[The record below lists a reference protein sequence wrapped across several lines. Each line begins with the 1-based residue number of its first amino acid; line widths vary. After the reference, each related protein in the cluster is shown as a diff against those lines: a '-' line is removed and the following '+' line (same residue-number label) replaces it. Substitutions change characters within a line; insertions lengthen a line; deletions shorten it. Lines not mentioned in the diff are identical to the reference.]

1 MLIAQAAMKIIV
13 LGGSGFIG
21 GHVCEKLATAGHS
34 ITVPTR
40 RLSSA
45 KHLQHLPRLQ
55 LLQCNAHDSVQL
67 QHAVAGHDVLVNLI
81 AVLHGDEERFN
92 TAHVQLPQTIANACR
107 AAGVPRIVHI
117 SALGAALDAPS
128 LYQRS
133 KARGEAVLAASGL
146 DVRMLRPSVVFGAED
161 KLLNLFASL
170 QKIAPFM
177 PLAGADTQFQPV
189 WVEDVAQAVVQLAT
203 DNRLPVLDRSSSAQA
218 TPAATTPKAASA
230 PASPATAPVQSTRP
244 VAAAH
249 HAIFEACGPQV
260 LTLREIVALAGRCV
274 GAERPIFALPAGLAN
289 VQAWVMER
297 LPGEPL
303 MSRDNLASMR
313 VPNIASGTLPG
324 LAELGITAAS
334 MSTIAPTYLGAART
348 LDDYRKEVGL
358 S

>member
-1 MLIAQAAMKIIV
+1 MKIIV

-21 GHVCEKLATAGHS
+21 RHVCEKLAAAGHS

-45 KHLQHLPRLQ
+45 KHLLPLPRLQ
-55 LLQCNAHDSVQL
+55 LLQCDAHNPAQL
-67 QHAVAGHDVLVNLI
+67 ERAVAGHDVLVNLI
-81 AVLHGDEERFN
+81 AVLHGDEQRFD
-92 TAHVQLPQTIANACR
+92 AVHVQLPRTIVSACH

-133 KARGEAVLAASGL
+133 KARGEAVLAASKL

-170 QKIAPFM
+170 QKAAPFM
-177 PLAGADTQFQPV
+177 PLAGADTLFQPV
-189 WVEDVAQAVVQLAT
+189 WVEDVAQAVVHLAT
-203 DNRLPVLDRSSSAQA
+203 DNRLPGHTAAAVAAGSGQPLTQSTNQTTAQ
-218 TPAATTPKAASA
+218 TPAKLAATT
-230 PASPATAPVQSTRP
+230 VQSTVP
-244 VAAAH
+244 VAASH
-249 HAIFEACGPQV
+249 TAIFEVCGPQV
-260 LTLREIVALAGRCV
+260 LTLRQIVALAGRCV
-274 GAERPIFALPAGLAN
+274 GAQRPIFALPAGLASA
-289 VQAWVMER
+289 QAWVMER

-313 VPNIASGTLPG
+313 VPNVASGTLPG

-334 MSTIAPTYLGAART
+334 ITTIAPTYLGAART
-348 LDDYRKEVGL
+348 LDAYRKEVGL
-358 S
+358 T

>member
-1 MLIAQAAMKIIV
+1 MKIIV

-21 GHVCEKLATAGHS
+21 RHVCEKLSAAGHS

-45 KHLQHLPRLQ
+45 KHLLPLPRLQ
-55 LLQCNAHDSVQL
+55 LVQCNAHDSAQL
-67 QHAVAGHDVLVNLI
+67 ARAVAGHDVLVNLI
-81 AVLHGDEERFN
+81 AVLHGDEKRFD
-92 TAHVQLPQTIANACR
+92 AVHVQLPQSIAAVCH

-170 QKIAPFM
+170 QKMAPFM

-189 WVEDVAQAVVQLAT
+189 WVEDVAQAVVHLAT
-203 DNRLPVLDRSSSAQA
+203 DNRLLSAQRA
-218 TPAATTPKAASA
+218 TSASITTS
-230 PASPATAPVQSTRP
+230 VQSTRP

-249 HAIFEACGPQV
+249 HAIFEACGPQM

-274 GAERPIFALPAGLAN
+274 GAQRPIFALPAGLAN
-289 VQAWVMER
+289 AQAWLMEH

-334 MSTIAPTYLGAART
+334 ITTIAPTYLGAART

>member
-1 MLIAQAAMKIIV
+1 MKIIV
-13 LGGSGFIG
+13 LGGSVFIG
-21 GHVCEKLATAGHS
+21 RHVCEKLAAAGHS

-40 RLSSA
+40 RLSGA
-45 KHLQHLPRLQ
+45 KHLLPLPRLQ
-55 LLQCNAHDSVQL
+55 LLQCNPHDSAQL
-67 QHAVAGHDVLVNLI
+67 VRAMAGHDVLVNLI
-81 AVLHGDEERFN
+81 AVLHGDAQRFD
-92 TAHVQLPQTIANACR
+92 AVHVQLPQTIVNACR

-133 KARGEAVLAASGL
+133 KARGEAVFATSGL

-170 QKIAPFM
+170 QKAAPFM

-189 WVEDVAQAVVQLAT
+189 WVEDVAQAVVHLAT
-203 DNRLPVLDRSSSAQA
+203 DNRLPS
-218 TPAATTPKAASA
+218 PAKFNPAKTA
-230 PASPATAPVQSTRP
+230 PASANIPVNHATTSVQSTRP
-244 VAAAH
+244 IAAAH
-249 HAIFEACGPQV
+249 HVIFEACGPQV
-260 LTLREIVALAGRCV
+260 FTLRQMVALAGRCV
-274 GAERPIFALPAGLAN
+274 GAQRPIFALPAALAN
-289 VQAWVMER
+289 AQAWVMEH

-313 VPNIASGTLPG
+313 VPNVTSGTLPG

-334 MSTIAPTYLGAART
+334 LTTIAPTYLGAART
-348 LDDYRKEVGL
+348 LDAYRKEVGL